1 MARVAGDGVA
11 APFAAVAG
19 KCTGAYVTMIM
30 HVLGHPV
37 EEIIGIWEKRDEYLG
52 RIYRGRRM
60 GIGPEPDNRHI
71 NTGNTIND
79 FAVKRLSD
87 SIATYLFLRSES

>member
-1 MARVAGDGVA
+1 MARVAGDGEA

-19 KCTGAYVTMIM
+19 KFTGAHTPIIM
-30 HVLGHPV
+30 RVGHPV

-52 RIYRGRRM
+52 RIYKGRRM

-79 FAVKRLSD
+79 FSVKRLSV
-87 SIATYLFLRSES
+87 SIAVYLFLRSGS